1 MSHTVII
8 DEDFRG
14 QQFENRLNAVVRH
27 CKIGKVTRKYVAP
40 TGLIPGGVILPALND
55 HFTWK
60 PAQAGGY
67 VPTTRSG
74 DVHLMPSVRHL
85 LT

>member
-1 MSHTVII
+1 MQHSFGTLELLHK
-8 DEDFRG
+8 EMANLSNE
-14 QQFENRLNAVVRH
+14 QKRH
-27 CKIGKVTRKYVAP
+27 CRIGKVTRKDVAP
-40 TGLIPGGVILPALND
+40 TGVIPGGVILPALND
-55 HFTWK
+55 HFTWN